1 MEIAGGLGIYCF
13 RAVGRVAGLLI
24 GIRGRAYVIGLC
36 RRGIF
41 YRFGATIY
49 SPARGRFDSTFA
61 LRTRVGSI
69 DLMVKKWLKDEIL
82 PIKFGRSW
90 IRGHLNISRTGLYT
104 FQLFAT
110 DPEVVTEIDRKN
122 WEIFSTSETED
133 ESYYQSNH
141 EE

>member
-1 MEIAGGLGIYCF
+1 
-13 RAVGRVAGLLI
+13 
-24 GIRGRAYVIGLC
+24 
-36 RRGIF
+36 
-41 YRFGATIY
+41 
-49 SPARGRFDSTFA
+49 
-61 LRTRVGSI
+61 
-69 DLMVKKWLKDEIL
+69 MVKKWLKDEIL
-82 PIKFGRSW
+82 PIRFGCSW

-122 WEIFSTSETED
+122 WEIFSTSEAED